1 MKIDLYDFIKQVEN
15 CDKDECERQIEELRK
30 IIQKAIDDNK
40 RICYYIGKLSDV
52 VKDKLEKDDFLISLY
67 DRDINTNEYV
77 WIITW

>member
-15 CDKDECERQIEELRK
+15 CDKDECERQIKELRK

-67 DRDINTNEYV
+67 NRDINTNEYV